1 MNPKLAVGLAT
12 FLAGVATSLSTAQHG
27 WSDVATTGFIASA
40 MLQLAG
46 FIMGVWGG
54 IETKPARDP
63 EVRTRQSDQLTPG
76 ATTTTTTV
84 VKADP
89 IPPPVKP

>member
-1 MNPKLAVGLAT
+1 MNTKLATGLAL
-12 FLAGVATSLSTAQHG
+12 FLSGIATSLSTAQHG
-27 WSDVATTGFIASA
+27 WSDVATTGFVASA

-46 FIMGVWGG
+46 FILSVWGG
-54 IETKPARDP
+54 IETKPTRDV
-63 EVRTRQSDQLTPG
+63 ETRTRQSDQLTPG

-89 IPPPVKP
+89 LPTEKP